1 MNNEMERG
9 FARAGI
15 GLLGIAALVLA
26 ACQSKPEAAAPPR
39 SETRVPTVRQPSQ
52 LSLPVELRSEE
63 IRRIV
68 EEALPRTLWTID
80 QHSDA
85 CVPPQRVKLFGARIK
100 VTPAIGCRIVGT
112 VTRGPVR
119 LRGEGRDILADM
131 PINATIAARD
141 VGGVLKGETA
151 TGTAMAHARIRLDLG
166 SDWQPRGTVRLGYD
180 WTTPP
185 GIDFLGQRITFTDK
199 AEEKLAPVLAKLE
212 ADLPRKL
219 AQANV
224 RGEVEAVWRRAFTS
238 VSLNDDNP
246 PVWMRIT
253 PQRLSFGGYRMEGRV
268 LRLNLG
274 LEALTETFVGQR
286 PADPPPAALPPL
298 GRPGAIDEGFRFFI
312 PVIADYRQLQPV
324 ILKALVKRSARPFDL
339 PGIGG
344 VKARFESVVAYGT
357 GTDKIAVGVTL
368 AAQPVSLT
376 MAPTRGT
383 IWFVARPVNRPG
395 SARVAF
401 EDLEV
406 TGDTDGVGGDLLIA
420 LGNSPAL
427 AQEISGSLTQNFSD
441 DLTELLG
448 KVRRAIALREIGPT
462 EVRAD
467 VARVQTGRIRA
478 FGEGL
483 YLPVRAVGSAR
494 VSVRTAG

>member
-1 MNNEMERG
+1 MG
-9 FARAGI
+9 V
-15 GLLGIAALVLA
+15 AAAATLA
-26 ACQSKPEAAAPPR
+26 MSGCSRQSETVAPPR
-39 SETRVPTVRQPSQ
+39 SETKVPTVRQPSQ
-52 LSLPVELRSEE
+52 LSLPVELKSEE
-63 IRRIV
+63 VRRIV
-68 EEALPRTLWTID
+68 EQALPRTLWTID
-80 QHSDA
+80 QRSDA

-119 LRGEGRDILADM
+119 LRGEGRDILADV
-131 PINATIAARD
+131 PINAAIAARD

-151 TGTAMAHARIRLDLG
+151 TGTAMAHARIRLDL
-166 SDWQPRGTVRLGYD
+166 DPNWQPRGTVRLGYD

-212 ADLPRKL
+212 ADLPREL
-219 AQANV
+219 AKADV

-253 PQRLSFGGYRMEGRV
+253 PQRLSFGGYRMEGPV

-274 LEALTETFVGQR
+274 LEALTETFVGER
-286 PADPPPAALPPL
+286 PADPQPSALPPL
-298 GRPGAIDEGFRFFI
+298 GRTGPIDEGFRFFI
-312 PVIADYRQLQPV
+312 PVTADYRQLEPV
-324 ILKALVKRSARPFDL
+324 ILKALIKRSARPFDL

-344 VKARFESVVAYGT
+344 VTARFEKVVAYGT
-357 GTDKIAVGVTL
+357 GADKIAVGVTL
-368 AAQPVSLT
+368 AAQPVAVT

-395 SARVAF
+395 SARVGF

-420 LGNSPAL
+420 LGNSPAVSG
-427 AQEISGSLTQNFSD
+427 EISGSLTQNFSD

-483 YLPVRAVGSAR
+483 YLPVRAIGTAR
-494 VSVRTAG
+494 VSVKRAG